1 MDTFKETI
9 NVLCEN
15 HIAPEGH
22 LTENDKSEIVEYVN
36 TNFLKKQNLKVEDI
50 IDLKDKD
57 VPEYIS
63 SLVIKDY
70 EEKVKGLPVRNEFE
84 EQYHLG

>member
-22 LTENDKSEIVEYVN
+22 LTENDKSYYLKILNMIVI
-36 TNFLKKQNLKVEDI
+36 DI
-50 IDLKDKD
+50 
-57 VPEYIS
+57 Y
-63 SLVIKDY
+63 
-70 EEKVKGLPVRNEFE
+70 
-84 EQYHLG
+84 